1 MSEHLYQGRK
11 IIVTAGQGNDQKW
24 ICQFVIVQI
33 TPSDMRNHTA
43 RVDGRFGS
51 RQAAEAAALKAA
63 KAYIDSH

>member
-11 IIVTAGQGNDQKW
+11 IIVTAAKGDDQKW
-24 ICQFVIVQI
+24 ICQFVIVQV

-51 RQAAEAAALKAA
+51 RRAAEAAAFAAA